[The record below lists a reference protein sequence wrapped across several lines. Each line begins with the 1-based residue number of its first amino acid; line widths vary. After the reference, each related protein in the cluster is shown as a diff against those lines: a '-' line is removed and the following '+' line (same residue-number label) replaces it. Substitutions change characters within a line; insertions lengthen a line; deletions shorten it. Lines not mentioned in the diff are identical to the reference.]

1 MSESE
6 VNDFS
11 EVISQQ
17 NLLGKADRKGHQA
30 GRETGRVKSVT
41 DTVSELGEQFI
52 VIDDRTLDRFRKVS
66 GEQTVIQKTVIRNF
80 PAVIVDQIGNLL
92 KGVKTD
98 AQREEKLQR
107 GQTQVKDLIE
117 AVDEEI
123 GIFEKDKKRNVEKDP
138 QSHPEPIF

>member
-52 VIDDRTLDRFRKVS
+52 VIDDRTLKHFGKICCK
-66 GEQTVIQKTVIRNF
+66 EAIIQKSGCGYF
-80 PAVIVDQIGNLL
+80 PTGSIDQKGDLL
-92 KGVKTD
+92 KGIETD
-98 AQREEKLQR
+98 TKGKKKLQC
-107 GQTQVKDLIE
+107 GQIQVKDLIE

-123 GIFEKDKKRNVEKDP
+123 GIFEKDKKRNVEKNP